1 MNPLLELRR
10 GWRAVGLG
18 WGWVISGICGFCRT
32 GVTVRMDESKGSLC
46 RLVCVWLGEE
56 KGTGLHPYGEGL
68 PRLEGPGVV
77 SCGSRVS
84 PGRGELRPV
93 I

>member
-1 MNPLLELRR
+1 M
-10 GWRAVGLG
+10 GLG
-18 WGWVISGICGFCRT
+18 WGWVIPGISGFCRT
-32 GVTVRMDESKGSLC
+32 GVMVRMDESKGSLC
-46 RLVCVWLGEE
+46 CLVCVWLGEE
-56 KGTGLHPYGEGL
+56 KGKGLHPYGEGL
-68 PRLEGPGVV
+68 PRLEQPGVV